1 MTGMAVTS
9 DERLR
14 PDCSRCAALCCVA
27 FAFERSAD
35 FAVDKAAGEP
45 CPNLDACGGC
55 RIYERRL
62 DLGFGGCVQ
71 HDCHGAGQRVVQE
84 TFGGRSWL
92 TEPDLLGP
100 MSSAFATMWEVHKL
114 LALLA
119 STYLEAGPFYQ
130 PEYANQLA
138 TSACQQTS
146 KKKFG
151 RSRSKARSRDAKRPA
166 MWSTPSRICCH
177 SLSGAPRT
185 CQSQI

>member
-1 MTGMAVTS
+1 MTGMAATS

-35 FAVDKAAGEP
+35 FAVEKAAGEP

-92 TEPDLLGP
+92 SEPDLLGP
-100 MSSAFATMWEVHKL
+100 MSSAFATMWEIHKL

-119 STYLEAGPFYQ
+119 AARRLPLRPEMAAEIGRFEARLEA
-130 PEYANQLA
+130 LA
-138 TSACQQTS
+138 AAAEEPAAR
-146 KKKFG
+146 G
-151 RSRSKARSRDAKRPA
+151 RVDVLAGEIAA
-166 MWSTPSRICCH
+166 FLPSLRA
-177 SLSGAPRT
+177 LVGR
-185 CQSQI
+185 